1 MVGMNGPYGLAFD
14 PNIVSTNPPP
24 GIASG
29 SGTFFLSQISAG
41 QIDGFSPATT
51 FTGNTP
57 PNYQVTITNPGLN
70 GVGNGSSSNGVP
82 TFF

>member
-14 PNIVSTNPPP
+14 PNIGS
-24 GIASG
+24 GSSG